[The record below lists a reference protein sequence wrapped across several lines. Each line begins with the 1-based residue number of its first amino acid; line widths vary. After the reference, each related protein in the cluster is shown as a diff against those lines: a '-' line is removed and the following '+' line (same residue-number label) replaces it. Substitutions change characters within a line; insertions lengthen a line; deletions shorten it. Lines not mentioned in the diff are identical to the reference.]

1 MHSVP
6 WSSLSMVFQDA
17 VRVCRRLGIRYL
29 WIDSLCIIQDSKD
42 DWELESSKMCDYY
55 ENSYITISAASSPNG
70 TVPFLAGRDRRW
82 RPQRFE
88 LVCRNGEVAS
98 IFGRR
103 HPGSSTVQL
112 IEDSG
117 PLASRAW
124 VWQETTLSTRVLHYT
139 ESELIWECKS
149 HICSEDGTTPRGLY
163 SMRLTRQ
170 MLHCVESPYNVWHN
184 LVETYSIRE
193 LSFETDRLPALS
205 GTANRVNSITQSK
218 YLAGI
223 WKEALPLDLCWS
235 MDSTASLSSEVK
247 IPSSQYIAPSWAWPS
262 VKGPIVFV
270 DDSGFIPLA
279 TVKEADCTVPGLNP
293 YGQVSDGFITLHGL
307 LAYIRITC
315 TDPQS
320 CWAYTIGDDPETREP
335 MTADCALVEAYG
347 TAKRASETDELEA
360 FSLLAPCILI
370 GKDETEEDAFFH
382 VLVLGKQGSGDQYI
396 RVGYAPLNSDEW
408 FEDAIEET
416 IRIL

>member
-1 MHSVP
+1 
-6 WSSLSMVFQDA
+6 MVFQDA

-42 DWELESSKMCDYY
+42 DWELESSKICDYY

-70 TVPFLAGRDRRW
+70 TVPFLVGRDRRW

-124 VWQETTLSTRVLHYT
+124 VWQETTLSTRVLHYM

-170 MLHCVESPYNVWHN
+170 MLHCVESPYNVWHK

-205 GTANRVNSITQSK
+205 GTANRVNSITQSN

-235 MDSTASLSSEVK
+235 VDRTASLSSEVK
-247 IPSSQYIAPSWAWPS
+247 IPSSQYIAPSWAWSS

-320 CWAYTIGDDPETREP
+320 WWAYTIGDDPETREP

-396 RVGYAPLNSDEW
+396 RVGYAPLDSDAW
-408 FEDAIEET
+408 FEDAVEET